1 MYSDWMVQCPAREG
15 SSGRP
20 PLPLSLPL
28 LQPGPADARH
38 ATGIKLRV
46 DVVSVGSS
54 AESAWQQWKQQ
65 LGGPWLRLA
74 APLLAAA
81 FVLLAS

>member
-54 AESAWQQWKQQ
+54 AESAWRQWQQQ
-65 LGGPWLRLA
+65 LGGAWLQLA

-81 FVLLAS
+81 FLLAS